1 MKLHGFGDASRKGC
15 CAAIYGV
22 VKQGEYTSQGL
33 LASKSRID
41 NPETG
46 ISGAHMVANLLQ
58 NVRTA
63 LEGYNIT
70 GMFAW
75 SDSTVVLCWIMS
87 TNREWKQF
95 VTNRIVKIRQ
105 KENLQWKYCPTAE
118 NPADFGSRGCKADN
132 LGDLWWKGP
141 DWSANEADWPEGSC
155 EPKQTKEVTDEE
167 KVVKQ
172 SSFVAIDGE
181 VNRIQD
187 LLNKFKL
194 WKVILVVA
202 WTRRFINKCRSK
214 LKRSNSLVT
223 HETQEAGN
231 ITGHGGVSSLY
242 TDEQ

>member
-1 MKLHGFGDASRKGC
+1 LLRFGKKKTYSGSIVLQQRTQR
-15 CAAIYGV
+15 ILGV
-22 VKQGEYTSQGL
+22 E
-33 LASKSRID
+33 
-41 NPETG
+41 
-46 ISGAHMVANLLQ
+46 
-58 NVRTA
+58 
-63 LEGYNIT
+63 
-70 GMFAW
+70 
-75 SDSTVVLCWIMS
+75 VV
-87 TNREWKQF
+87 
-95 VTNRIVKIRQ
+95 
-105 KENLQWKYCPTAE
+105 
-118 NPADFGSRGCKADN
+118 KADN

-223 HETQEAGN
+223 HETQEAEKY
-231 ITGHGGVSSLY
+231 HG
-242 TDEQ
+242 